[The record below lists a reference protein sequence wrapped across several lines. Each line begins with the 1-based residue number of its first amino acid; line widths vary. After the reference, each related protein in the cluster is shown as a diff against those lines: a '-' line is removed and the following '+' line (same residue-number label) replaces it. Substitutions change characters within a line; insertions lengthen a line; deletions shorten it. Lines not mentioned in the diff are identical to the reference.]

1 LFAFDPKRGAGRCA
15 VARLTGAAGSARR
28 AARQPL
34 ASESRVLYQVQ
45 QFELIQNMKLSQTS
59 AVKSLDRGLD
69 ILEYVAGCSEPPSFS
84 QLLGNLGIPRSSL
97 FHLLTNLLSRNF
109 LERDPKT
116 ERYRVGAEIAEI
128 ARKVQR
134 PSLSDRITPFLRQLS
149 LEISET
155 CGFYVRVSDA
165 VEVVAS
171 AISTQALTYT
181 MKVGMK
187 APLYAVSAGKI
198 VLSELPSQELGQYL
212 ARVAFAPV
220 TPQTIR
226 SKTRLKKEI
235 QKVKATDFAYSRE
248 EFTLGITAI
257 ATAVRSE
264 TKFFGAINLAVPT
277 ARFTPDRDA
286 DFREALRRAAQLIAR
301 EINREQ

>member
-1 LFAFDPKRGAGRCA
+1 
-15 VARLTGAAGSARR
+15 
-28 AARQPL
+28 
-34 ASESRVLYQVQ
+34 
-45 QFELIQNMKLSQTS
+45 MKLGQTS

-84 QLLGNLGIPRSSL
+84 QLLANLGIPRSSL
-97 FHLLTNLLSRNF
+97 FHLLTNLLARNF

-116 ERYRVGAEIAEI
+116 ERYRIGAEIVHI
-128 ARKVQR
+128 ARKVKR
-134 PSLSDRITPFLRQLS
+134 PSLSDRVTPFLRQLS
-149 LEISET
+149 VEMSET
-155 CGFYVRVSDA
+155 CGFYVQVGDS

-171 AISTQALTYT
+171 AISTQALSYT

-198 VLSELPSQELGQYL
+198 MLSELRSGELNDYL

-220 TPQTIR
+220 TPHTVR
-226 SKTRLKKEI
+226 SKSRLKKEI
-235 QKVKATDFAYSRE
+235 QKVTATGFAYSRD

-264 TKFFGAINLAVPT
+264 SKFYGAINLAVPT
-277 ARFTPDRDA
+277 ARFTPGRDA
-286 DFREALRRAAQLIAR
+286 DFREALRRAAQTISKEISR
-301 EINREQ
+301 EL